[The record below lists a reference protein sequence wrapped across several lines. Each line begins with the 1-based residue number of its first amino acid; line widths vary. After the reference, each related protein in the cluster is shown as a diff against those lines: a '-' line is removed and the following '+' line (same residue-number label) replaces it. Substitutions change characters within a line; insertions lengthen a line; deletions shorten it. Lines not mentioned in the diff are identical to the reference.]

1 MNSMVKEVKERNGAS
16 APVAPT
22 LPSLQSGFPSVQ
34 HRSQRIS
41 QFKRARGGGP
51 TGHNG
56 SYHVSEPPKLREAG
70 LSPVPSLSPAEASG
84 TGVHKTTPND
94 GEFEPDFQAAND
106 AQVAQMTSSQRERE
120 IEELES
126 TISSELLALLR
137 ARVAKKVASASNA
150 VASTSSI
157 KVEAPS
163 ESEGLSQDARV
174 SIPDEE
180 VISAEQASIGD
191 NSTIRDEVEATKSGA
206 SGNFAL
212 TRDP

>member
-16 APVAPT
+16 APVAPS
-22 LPSLQSGFPSVQ
+22 LPSSQTGFPSVQ

-41 QFKRARGGGP
+41 QFKRARGGGS
-51 TGHNG
+51 TIYSG
-56 SYHVSEPPKLREAG
+56 SVHLNEPPKVREEGAPSVAG
-70 LSPVPSLSPAEASG
+70 RPLARTPSSGVAETRPSEEVSEG
-84 TGVHKTTPND
+84 
-94 GEFEPDFQAAND
+94 DFQAANEV
-106 AQVAQMTSSQRERE
+106 QVAQMTSSQRERE

-126 TISSELLALLR
+126 TISPELLALLR

>member
-56 SYHVSEPPKLREAG
+56 SYHVSEPPKVREAG
-70 LSPVPSLSPAEASG
+70 PSPVPSVSPAEASG

-126 TISSELLALLR
+126 TISPELLALLR
-137 ARVAKKVASASNA
+137 ARVAKKVANADNA
-150 VASTSSI
+150 VASTSSV
-157 KVEAPS
+157 KVEADSALKGLAQGARKAILEEEFSS
-163 ESEGLSQDARV
+163 EDR
-174 SIPDEE
+174 
-180 VISAEQASIGD
+180 ISS
-191 NSTIRDEVEATKSGA
+191 RDENTMRDKIVATKSGA
-206 SGNFAL
+206 FGNFISP
-212 TRDP
+212 RYP